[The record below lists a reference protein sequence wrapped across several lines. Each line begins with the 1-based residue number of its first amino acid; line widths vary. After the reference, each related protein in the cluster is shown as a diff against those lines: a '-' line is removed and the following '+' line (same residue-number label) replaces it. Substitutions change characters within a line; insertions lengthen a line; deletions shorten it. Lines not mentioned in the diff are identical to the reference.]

1 MGTVTPGT
9 ARTQAVRVK
18 LIGIS
23 PLLMNNPASMLL
35 PKAAG
40 GRQSPEA
47 EAEAGLYASE
57 DGKLYVK
64 FDAIRTCAL
73 HAAGRM
79 GLGKTA
85 GLLAGSLLNANL
97 EEPCWLYDPETGR
110 PLTRA
115 DYVEDLRPVVVGRRR
130 IMRARPKIMKWATE
144 AEFILDSLLAR
155 PEDLKQA
162 LLDALAWGGKYCGI
176 GDYRPERGGPFGR
189 FRIEV
194 VPPTASLWSG
204 TSG

>member
-1 MGTVTPGT
+1 
-9 ARTQAVRVK
+9 
-18 LIGIS
+18 
-23 PLLMNNPASMLL
+23 MLL

-40 GRQSPEA
+40 SHRSPEA

-73 HAAGRM
+73 HAARRIKG
-79 GLGKTA
+79 GKTVR
-85 GLLAGSLLNANL
+85 LLAGSLLNANL
-97 EEPCWLYDPETGR
+97 EEPCWLYDPETIR

-115 DYVEDLRPVVVGRRR
+115 DYVVDLQPVVVGRGRV
-130 IMRARPKIMKWATE
+130 MRARPKIIKWATE

-162 LLDALAWGGKYCGI
+162 LLDALAWGGRYCGI
-176 GDYRPERGGPFGR
+176 GDYRPEKGGPFGR

-194 VPPTASLWSG
+194 LPPTANGGSIPSVVY
-204 TSG
+204 S

>member
-1 MGTVTPGT
+1 MSTAIPGT

-18 LIGIS
+18 LVGLT

-35 PKAAG
+35 PKAVWD
-40 GRQSPEA
+40 RPTPEE

-64 FDAIRTCAL
+64 FDAIRACAL
-73 HAAGRM
+73 HAARRM
-79 GLGKTA
+79 GLRKMA
-85 GLLAGSLLNANL
+85 RLLAGSLLNANL

-115 DYVEDLRPVVVGRRR
+115 DYVIDLQPVAVGGRRV
-130 IMRARPKIMKWATE
+130 MRARPKIMKWATE
-144 AEFILDSLLAR
+144 AEFILNTLIAC
-155 PEDLKQA
+155 PEDLEQT

-194 VPPTASLWSG
+194 IPPAASL
-204 TSG
+204 